1 MSRRPAL
8 LVSLVLLAACS
19 NGESPPAA
27 PAPGAGSIAFVN
39 ATVWDGSGAPPVPDA
54 VIVVRDRRIESV
66 GPGPA
71 PLGAERVDLGGGWVI
86 PGLVNTHG
94 HVSGRWAPADIEGDA
109 ARIVAELALLARYGV
124 TTVNSLGGEPYAAF
138 ALRVAESLA
147 PVKRAR
153 LQVAGPVVT
162 EIDPAAARTAAEA
175 NVARGVDWLKLRV
188 DDNLGTTDKMPWDA
202 VEAVVDV
209 SREFEIPLATHVF
222 YLDDALHALASGSDM
237 IAHSVRDLPVT
248 NEFIASLA
256 ASGACY
262 VPTLTRELSTFVY
275 AERPDFF
282 DDPFFLKYADR
293 DEVARVSAPA
303 FMDEMASSQT
313 AAAYRRA
320 WAQAMEN
327 LRELADAGARIAMG
341 TDSGP
346 SARFPGYFEHLELQ
360 MMVMAGMT
368 PEQALRSAT
377 STAADCLGRDD
388 IGLLQPGRWAD
399 FLVLD
404 ADPLADIAATKQLR
418 AVYMAGARVD

>member
-1 MSRRPAL
+1 M
-8 LVSLVLLAACS
+8 LVSFVLLAACGQ
-19 NGESPPAA
+19 GESPPAA
-27 PAPGAGSIAFVN
+27 PMPGAGSIAFVN
-39 ATVWDGSGAPPVPDA
+39 ATLWDGSGAAPVQDA
-54 VIVVRDRRIESV
+54 VLVVRDRRIESV
-66 GPGPA
+66 GTGPA
-71 PLGAERVDLGGGWVI
+71 PLGAERVDLEGAYVI

-94 HVSGRWAPADIEGDA
+94 HVSGRWASPGIEDDA
-109 ARIVAELALLARYGV
+109 ARVVAELELLARYGV
-124 TTVNSLGGEPYAAF
+124 TTVNSLGGEPYASF
-138 ALRVAESLA
+138 ALRVGESYG
-147 PVKRAR
+147 PVGRAR
-153 LQVAGPVVT
+153 LQVAGPVIT
-162 EIDPAAARTAAEA
+162 DTDPAAARVSAEA
-175 NVARGVDWLKLRV
+175 NVGRGVDWLKLRV

-202 VEAVVDV
+202 VEAVAAV
-209 SREFEIPLATHVF
+209 SREFKIPLATHVF
-222 YLDDALHALASGSDM
+222 YLDDAIRALASGSDM

-248 NEFIASLA
+248 NEFIGGLA

-282 DDPFFLKYADR
+282 DEPFFLKYADR
-293 DEVARVSAPA
+293 DEMARVSAPA
-303 FMDEMASSQT
+303 FMDEVASSEA

-327 LRELADAGARIAMG
+327 LRELADAGALIAMG

-346 SARFPGYFEHLELQ
+346 PARFPGYFEHLELQ

-377 STAADCLGRDD
+377 SAAADCLGRDD

-404 ADPLADIAATKQLR
+404 ADPLADITATKQLR
-418 AVYMAGARVD
+418 AVYMGGGRVD